1 MISEADFIIYNMTKK
16 RMRVSDNAETDAQT
30 IVCLE
35 KEVRY
40 YRNKIEQLEEILDKR
55 EENKKGI
62 MFLCDRRACDT
73 CLKEC
78 KHTSDIKHAENF
90 QLSILGKSFI
100 EKETEAYLKACQA
113 AGPERNT

>member
-1 MISEADFIIYNMTKK
+1 MISEADSIIYNTAKK
-16 RMRVSDNAETDAQT
+16 RTRVSCNAETDAQT
-30 IVCLE
+30 IVSLE

-40 YRNKIEQLEEILDKR
+40 YRNKIEQMEGVED
-55 EENKKGI
+55 I

-90 QLSILGKSFI
+90 QLSMGGKSFI
-100 EKETEAYLKACQA
+100 EKETEAYFKA
-113 AGPERNT
+113 

>member
-1 MISEADFIIYNMTKK
+1 MISEADFIIYNTAKK
-16 RMRVSDNAETDAQT
+16 RTKVCDNAETDAQT
-30 IVCLE
+30 IVSLE

-40 YRNKIEQLEEILDKR
+40 YRNIIEQMERVLVR
-55 EENKKGI
+55 NVENI

-90 QLSILGKSFI
+90 QLSMGGKRFI
-100 EKETEAYLKACQA
+100 EKETKAYFKACQA